1 MIKNRLVISALGC
14 ALLAPAAAQP
24 PAPGL
29 GINSIAMVAL
39 RVSDI
44 DREIAFLGKLGY
56 EESFAITSG
65 SQTMAVVV
73 KIDDRQFI
81 ELYPKTDASQPLGW
95 IHVSYEA
102 GDLKAF
108 VKYLAATGLTP
119 SRVSTTGSGNL
130 VSSLRD
136 PDGRIVEFTQYM
148 PGSRHVLDRGQHLGA
163 DRIATELMGVDLP
176 VNNLAA
182 EKQFYV
188 ELGFEAEDSGS
199 GVHLTDPG
207 APDLRVELR
216 PAHPGAL
223 PQLLFPVDDARRAAD
238 RLKEFRPAHDKG
250 IALVHDPDGNSFV
263 FLETG
268 GGGHKDRFMPWK
280 R

>member
-1 MIKNRLVISALGC
+1 MKNSWLIVAALAC
-14 ALLAPAAAQP
+14 ALVAPAVAQP
-24 PAPGL
+24 PAPGA
-29 GINSIAMVAL
+29 GITGIALVAL
-39 RVSDI
+39 RVSDL
-44 DREIAFLGKLGY
+44 DREISFLGKLGY
-56 EESFAITSG
+56 EESFAITNAG
-65 SQTMAVVV
+65 QTMAVVV

-81 ELYPKTDASQPLGW
+81 QIYPRTDASQPLGW

-102 GDLKAF
+102 GDLKAL
-108 VKYLAATGLTP
+108 VKYFASIGLQP
-119 SRVSTTGSGNL
+119 SRISKTDSGNL

-136 PDGRIVEFTQYM
+136 PDGRTIEFTQYM

-163 DRIATELMGVDLP
+163 NRIATELMGVDLP

-182 EKQFYV
+182 EKQFYIQ
-188 ELGFEAEDSGS
+188 LGFEAEEDGS
-199 GVHLTDPG
+199 DVHLTTPG

-223 PQLLFPVDDARRAAD
+223 PQLLFSVDDARRAAD
-238 RLKEFRPAHDKG
+238 RLKEFRPARDKG

-268 GGGHKDRFMPWK
+268 GGHKDRFMPWK
-280 R
+280 H